1 MKASQVTSKSQ
12 DDNVKNYHI
21 FGYLQHTCSIF
32 LTTAKCIQNLINA
45 ITPKFFFK
53 TMQYK
58 WYTLTFPNVSS
69 MINYDCSAD
78 LFISRYPINV
88 YHSAMLNKNV
98 YG

>member
-1 MKASQVTSKSQ
+1 
-12 DDNVKNYHI
+12 
-21 FGYLQHTCSIF
+21 
-32 LTTAKCIQNLINA
+32 
-45 ITPKFFFK
+45 
-53 TMQYK
+53 MQYK
-58 WYTLTFPNVSS
+58 WYILTFPNVSS